1 MIEAALTLVILL
13 LAACGLGLGL
23 AFGRG
28 PLRTSCGAASCL
40 PGAACETCPMRKRR
54 VEKGNRE

>member
-1 MIEAALTLVILL
+1 MIEIVLSLVILL
-13 LAACGLGLGL
+13 LAAGGLGIGL

-28 PLRTSCGAASCL
+28 PIRTSCSAASCL

-54 VEKGNRE
+54 IEEGNEE